1 MKQLLQSAFV
11 KNTAILLIGTAS
23 AQAIQVLGAF
33 ALARIYDPTE
43 FAVFSFF
50 TACTSIILSFSSLRF
65 ELAIALPKSAEEA
78 EQLVALSLRT
88 LLRVLCLVVLGIV
101 LIFSGQGI
109 FNYSVPSA
117 ILLVPVFTFFAGF
130 TQVLNYWST
139 RNGTFLRNALSK
151 ISVAAV
157 TVGTSLLWGMLIEDP
172 IGLIYGA
179 ILGQII
185 GWIIIGSNY
194 SKLAIQAWKNLTN
207 LEAKTLW
214 KSYSKFPTYNA
225 PNALVDNL
233 QQYGMIFLLGTFFA
247 SEISSYY
254 FQSIRILAAPL
265 ALIGASIYQVF
276 YPKAAQAFH
285 DTKNIRGYV
294 LKIYSVLFV
303 IGFPIFSVLF
313 FFTEEIFVF
322 LLGETWR
329 MTAAYAH
336 ILIPF
341 IFVNFLISP
350 VSAVTAVVHKQ
361 HQSFAFS
368 LVGLSLKIISIV
380 VGGIMHDPILGF
392 TLFSLSGVGIMLSG
406 MFWYWYIAKE
416 SETLEHLG

>member
-1 MKQLLQSAFV
+1 MKKLFQSSFV
-11 KNTAILLIGTAS
+11 RNTAILLVGTGS
-23 AQAIQVLGAF
+23 AQAIQILGAF

-65 ELAIALPKSAEEA
+65 ELAIALPKSSEEA

-88 LLRVLCLVVLGIV
+88 LLRVLGLVVLGIV

-109 FNYSVPSA
+109 FNYTVPSG

-130 TQVLNYWST
+130 TQILNYWST
-139 RNGTFLRNALSK
+139 RNGTFMRNALSK
-151 ISVAAV
+151 ISIAAV
-157 TVGTSLLWGMLIEDP
+157 TVGTSLLWGFISEDP

-194 SKLAIQAWKNLTN
+194 WKLAIQAWKKLTN
-207 LEAKTLW
+207 HDAKMLW

-233 QQYGMIFLLGTFFA
+233 QQYGIVFLLGTFFA

-254 FQSIRILAAPL
+254 FQSLRILAAPL

-285 DTKNIRGYV
+285 DTKNIRSYV
-294 LKIYSVLFV
+294 LKIYGVLFA
-303 IGFPIFSVLF
+303 IGFPIFAVLF
-313 FFTEEIFVF
+313 LFTENIFVF

-329 MTAAYAH
+329 MTAVYAH

-341 IFVNFLISP
+341 IFANFLISP

-416 SETLEHLG
+416 RETLEHLG

>member
-1 MKQLLQSAFV
+1 MKKLFQSSFV
-11 KNTAILLIGTAS
+11 RNTAILLIGTAS
-23 AQAIQVLGAF
+23 AQAIQILGAF

-65 ELAIALPKSAEEA
+65 ELAIALPKSSEEA
-78 EQLVALSLRT
+78 EQLLALSLRT
-88 LLRVLCLVVLGIV
+88 LLRVLGLVVLGIV

-109 FNYSVPSA
+109 FNYTVPSA

-130 TQVLNYWST
+130 TQILNYWST

-207 LEAKTLW
+207 HEAKILW

-233 QQYGMIFLLGTFFA
+233 QQYGIVFLLGTFFA

-254 FQSIRILAAPL
+254 FQSLRILAAPL

-294 LKIYSVLFV
+294 LKIYSVLFA
-303 IGFPIFSVLF
+303 IGFPIFAILF
-313 FFTEEIFVF
+313 FFTEEIFVV

-329 MTAAYAH
+329 MTAVYAH

-341 IFVNFLISP
+341 IFANFLISP

-416 SETLEHLG
+416 RETLEHLG

>member
-130 TQVLNYWST
+130 TQILNYWST

-285 DTKNIRGYV
+285 DTKNIRSYV
-294 LKIYSVLFV
+294 LKIYGVLFAV
-303 IGFPIFSVLF
+303 GFPIFAVLF
-313 FFTEEIFVF
+313 LFTENIFVF

-329 MTAAYAH
+329 MTAVYAH

-341 IFVNFLISP
+341 IFANFLISP
-350 VSAVTAVVHKQ
+350 VSAVTAGVHKQ

-368 LVGLSLKIISIV
+368 LVGLSLKIISSV

>member
-1 MKQLLQSAFV
+1 MKTLFQSAFV
-11 KNTAILLIGTAS
+11 RNTAILLVGTAS
-23 AQAIQVLGAF
+23 AQAIQILGAF

-88 LLRVLCLVVLGIV
+88 LLRVLGLVVLGIV

-109 FNYSVPSA
+109 FNYTVPSA

-130 TQVLNYWST
+130 TQILNYWST

-194 SKLAIQAWKNLTN
+194 SKLAVQAWKNLTN
-207 LEAKTLW
+207 NEAKVLW

-233 QQYGMIFLLGTFFA
+233 QQYGIVFLLGTFFA

-254 FQSIRILAAPL
+254 FQSLRILAAPL

-294 LKIYSVLFV
+294 LKIYSVLFA
-303 IGFPIFSVLF
+303 IGFPIFAILF

-329 MTAAYAH
+329 MTAVYAH

-341 IFVNFLISP
+341 IFANFLISP

-416 SETLEHLG
+416 RETLEHLG

>member
-130 TQVLNYWST
+130 TQILNYWST

>member
-1 MKQLLQSAFV
+1 MKKLFQSSFV
-11 KNTAILLIGTAS
+11 RNTAILLIGTAS
-23 AQAIQVLGAF
+23 AQAIQILGAF

-65 ELAIALPKSAEEA
+65 ELAIALPKSSEEA
-78 EQLVALSLRT
+78 EQLLALSLRT
-88 LLRVLCLVVLGIV
+88 LLRVLGLVVLGIV

-109 FNYSVPSA
+109 FNYTVPSA

-130 TQVLNYWST
+130 TQILNYWST

-207 LEAKTLW
+207 HEAKMLW

-233 QQYGMIFLLGTFFA
+233 QQYGIVFLLGTFFA

-254 FQSIRILAAPL
+254 FQSLRILAAPL

-294 LKIYSVLFV
+294 LKIYSVLFA
-303 IGFPIFSVLF
+303 IGFPIFAILF
-313 FFTEEIFVF
+313 FFTEEIFVV

-329 MTAAYAH
+329 MTAVYAH

-341 IFVNFLISP
+341 IFANFLISP

-380 VGGIMHDPILGF
+380 MGGIMHDPILGF

-416 SETLEHLG
+416 RETLEHLG

>member
-1 MKQLLQSAFV
+1 MKKLFQSSFV
-11 KNTAILLIGTAS
+11 RNTAILLIGTAS
-23 AQAIQVLGAF
+23 AQAIQILGAF

-65 ELAIALPKSAEEA
+65 ELAIALPKSSEEA

-88 LLRVLCLVVLGIV
+88 LLRVIGLVVLGIV

-109 FNYSVPSA
+109 FNYTVPSA

-130 TQVLNYWST
+130 TQILNYWST

-157 TVGTSLLWGMLIEDP
+157 TVGTSLLCGMLIEDP

-207 LEAKTLW
+207 HEAKILW

-233 QQYGMIFLLGTFFA
+233 QQYGIVFLLGTFFA

-254 FQSIRILAAPL
+254 FQSLRILAAPL

-294 LKIYSVLFV
+294 LKIYSVLFA
-303 IGFPIFSVLF
+303 IGFPIFAILF
-313 FFTEEIFVF
+313 FFTEEIFVV

-329 MTAAYAH
+329 MTAVYAH

-341 IFVNFLISP
+341 IFANFLISP

-416 SETLEHLG
+416 RETLEHLG

>member
-1 MKQLLQSAFV
+1 MKKLFQSSFV
-11 KNTAILLIGTAS
+11 RNTAILLIGTAS
-23 AQAIQVLGAF
+23 AQAIQILGAF

-65 ELAIALPKSAEEA
+65 ELAIALPKSSEEA

-88 LLRVLCLVVLGIV
+88 LLRVLGLVVLGIV

-109 FNYSVPSA
+109 FNYTVPSA

-130 TQVLNYWST
+130 TQILNYWST

-207 LEAKTLW
+207 HEAKILW

-233 QQYGMIFLLGTFFA
+233 QQYGIVFLLGTFFA

-254 FQSIRILAAPL
+254 FQSLRILAAPL

-294 LKIYSVLFV
+294 LKIYSVLFA
-303 IGFPIFSVLF
+303 IGFPIFAILF
-313 FFTEEIFVF
+313 FFTEEIFVV

-329 MTAAYAH
+329 MTAVYAH

-341 IFVNFLISP
+341 IFANFLISP

-416 SETLEHLG
+416 RETLEHLG

>member
-1 MKQLLQSAFV
+1 MKKLFQSSFV
-11 KNTAILLIGTAS
+11 RNTAILLIGTAS
-23 AQAIQVLGAF
+23 AQAIQILGAF

-65 ELAIALPKSAEEA
+65 ELAIALPKSSEEA

-88 LLRVLCLVVLGIV
+88 LLRVIGLVVLGIV

-109 FNYSVPSA
+109 FNYTVPSA

-130 TQVLNYWST
+130 TQILNYWST

-207 LEAKTLW
+207 HEAKILW

-233 QQYGMIFLLGTFFA
+233 QQYGIVFLLGTFFA

-254 FQSIRILAAPL
+254 FQSLRILAAPL

-294 LKIYSVLFV
+294 LKIYSVLFA
-303 IGFPIFSVLF
+303 IGFPIFAILF
-313 FFTEEIFVF
+313 FFTEEIFVV

-329 MTAAYAH
+329 MTAVYAH

-341 IFVNFLISP
+341 IFANFLISP

-416 SETLEHLG
+416 RETLEHLG

>member
-101 LIFSGQGI
+101 LIFSGQGL

-130 TQVLNYWST
+130 TQILNYWST

>member
-50 TACTSIILSFSSLRF
+50 TACTSIILSLSSLRF

-101 LIFSGQGI
+101 LIFSGQGL

-130 TQVLNYWST
+130 TQILNYWST

-157 TVGTSLLWGMLIEDP
+157 TFGTSLLWGMLIEDP

-194 SKLAIQAWKNLTN
+194 SKLAIQAWKKLTKH
-207 LEAKTLW
+207 EAKTLW

-233 QQYGMIFLLGTFFA
+233 QQYGIVFLLGTFFA

-254 FQSIRILAAPL
+254 FQSLRILAAPL

-285 DTKNIRGYV
+285 DTKNIRSYV
-294 LKIYSVLFV
+294 LKIYGVLFAV
-303 IGFPIFSVLF
+303 GFPIFGILF
-313 FFTEEIFVF
+313 LFTENIFVF

-329 MTAAYAH
+329 MTAVYAH

-341 IFVNFLISP
+341 IFANFLISP

-416 SETLEHLG
+416 RETLEHLG

>member
-1 MKQLLQSAFV
+1 MKRLFKSAFV

-23 AQAIQVLGAF
+23 AQAIQLLGAF

-65 ELAIALPKSAEEA
+65 ELAIALPKSSEEA
-78 EQLVALSLRT
+78 EKLVALSLRM
-88 LLRVLCLVVLGIV
+88 LLRILGLVVLGIV
-101 LIFSGQGI
+101 LVFAGQNI
-109 FNYSVPSA
+109 LSYSIPSA

-130 TQVLNYWST
+130 TQILNYWST

-157 TVGTSLLWGMLIEDP
+157 TVGTSLLWGMLMKDS

-194 SKLAIQAWKNLTN
+194 SKLAIQAWKKLTKP
-207 LEAKTLW
+207 EAKTLW

-233 QQYGMIFLLGTFFA
+233 QQYGIVFLLGTFFA

-254 FQSIRILAAPL
+254 FQSLRILAAPL

-276 YPKAAQAFH
+276 YPKAAQAFQ
-285 DTKNIRGYV
+285 DTKNIRSYV
-294 LKIYSVLFV
+294 LKIYGVLFAV
-303 IGFPIFSVLF
+303 GFPIFGILF
-313 FFTEEIFVF
+313 LFTENIFVF

-329 MTAAYAH
+329 MTAVYAH

-341 IFVNFLISP
+341 IFMNFLISP

-368 LVGLSLKIISIV
+368 LVGLTLKIVSILI
-380 VGGIMHDPILGF
+380 GGLMSDPILGF
-392 TLFSLSGVGIMLSG
+392 TLFSLSGMGIMLAG

-416 SETLEHLG
+416 RETLEHLG

>member
-1 MKQLLQSAFV
+1 MKKLFQSTFV
-11 KNTAILLIGTAS
+11 RNTATLLIGTAS
-23 AQAIQVLGAF
+23 AQAIQILGAF

-43 FAVFSFF
+43 FAVFPFF

-65 ELAIALPKSAEEA
+65 ELAIALPKSSEEA

-88 LLRVLCLVVLGIV
+88 LLRVLGLVVLGIV
-101 LIFSGQGI
+101 LIFSGQEI
-109 FNYSVPSA
+109 FNYSVPTA

-130 TQVLNYWST
+130 TQILNYWST

-194 SKLAIQAWKNLTN
+194 SKLAVQAWKNLTN
-207 LEAKTLW
+207 HEAKVLW

-233 QQYGMIFLLGTFFA
+233 QQYGIVFLLGTFFA

-254 FQSIRILAAPL
+254 FQSLRILAAPL

-285 DTKNIRGYV
+285 DTKNIRSYV
-294 LKIYSVLFV
+294 LKIYGVLFA
-303 IGFPIFSVLF
+303 IGFPIFAVLF
-313 FFTEEIFVF
+313 LFTENIFVF

-329 MTAAYAH
+329 MTAVYAH

-341 IFVNFLISP
+341 IFANFLISP

-416 SETLEHLG
+416 RETLEHLG

>member
-130 TQVLNYWST
+130 TQILNYWST

-329 MTAAYAH
+329 MTATYAH

>member
-1 MKQLLQSAFV
+1 MKKLFQSSFV
-11 KNTAILLIGTAS
+11 RNTAILLVGTAS
-23 AQAIQVLGAF
+23 AQAIQILGAF
-33 ALARIYDPTE
+33 ALARMYDPTE

-88 LLRVLCLVVLGIV
+88 LLRVLGLVVLGIV
-101 LIFSGQGI
+101 IIFSGQGI
-109 FNYSVPSA
+109 FNYTVPSA

-130 TQVLNYWST
+130 TQILNYWST

-207 LEAKTLW
+207 HDAKVLW

-233 QQYGMIFLLGTFFA
+233 QQYGIVFLLGTFFA

-254 FQSIRILAAPL
+254 FQSLRILAAPL

-294 LKIYSVLFV
+294 LKIYSVLFA
-303 IGFPIFSVLF
+303 IGFPIFAILF
-313 FFTEEIFVF
+313 LFTEEIFVF

-329 MTAAYAH
+329 MTAVYAH

-341 IFVNFLISP
+341 IFANFLISP

-392 TLFSLSGVGIMLSG
+392 NLFSLSGVGIMLSG

-416 SETLEHLG
+416 RETLEHLG

>member
-1 MKQLLQSAFV
+1 
-11 KNTAILLIGTAS
+11 
-23 AQAIQVLGAF
+23 
-33 ALARIYDPTE
+33 
-43 FAVFSFF
+43 
-50 TACTSIILSFSSLRF
+50 
-65 ELAIALPKSAEEA
+65 
-78 EQLVALSLRT
+78 
-88 LLRVLCLVVLGIV
+88 LLRVLGLVVLGIV

-109 FNYSVPSA
+109 FNYTVPSA

-130 TQVLNYWST
+130 TQILNYWST

-157 TVGTSLLWGMLIEDP
+157 TIGTSLLWGMLMEDP

-179 ILGQII
+179 ILGQIM

-194 SKLAIQAWKNLTN
+194 SKLAIQAWKNLSN
-207 LEAKTLW
+207 HDAKMLW
-214 KSYSKFPTYNA
+214 KTYSKFPTYNA
-225 PNALVDNL
+225 PNALLDNL
-233 QQYGMIFLLGTFFA
+233 QQYGIVFLLGTFFV

-294 LKIYSVLFV
+294 LKIYAVLFA
-303 IGFPIFSVLF
+303 IGFPIFAVLF
-313 FFTEEIFVF
+313 FFTENIFVF

-329 MTAAYAH
+329 MTAVYAH

-341 IFVNFLISP
+341 IFLNFLISP

-368 LVGLSLKIISIV
+368 LVGLTLKIVSILI
-380 VGGIMHDPILGF
+380 GGLMNDPILGF
-392 TLFSLSGVGIMLSG
+392 TLFSLSGMGIMLAG
-406 MFWYWYIAKE
+406 MFWYWHIAKE
-416 SETLEHLG
+416 RETLEHLG

>member
-130 TQVLNYWST
+130 TQILNYWST

-194 SKLAIQAWKNLTN
+194 SKLAIQAWKNLSN
-207 LEAKTLW
+207 HDAKLLW

>member
-1 MKQLLQSAFV
+1 MKKLFQSAFV
-11 KNTAILLIGTAS
+11 RNTAILLVGTAS
-23 AQAIQVLGAF
+23 AQAIQILGAF
-33 ALARIYDPTE
+33 ALARMYDPTE

-88 LLRVLCLVVLGIV
+88 LLRVLGLVVLGIV
-101 LIFSGQGI
+101 IIFSGQGI
-109 FNYSVPSA
+109 FNYTVPSA

-130 TQVLNYWST
+130 TQILNYWST

-207 LEAKTLW
+207 HDAKVLW

-233 QQYGMIFLLGTFFA
+233 QQYGIVFLLGTFFA

-254 FQSIRILAAPL
+254 FQSLRILAAPL

-294 LKIYSVLFV
+294 LKIYSVLFA
-303 IGFPIFSVLF
+303 IGFPIFAILF
-313 FFTEEIFVF
+313 LFTEEIFVF

-329 MTAAYAH
+329 MTAVYAH

-341 IFVNFLISP
+341 IFANFLISP

-416 SETLEHLG
+416 RETLEHLG

>member
-1 MKQLLQSAFV
+1 MRKLFQSSFV
-11 KNTAILLIGTAS
+11 RNTAILLIGTAS
-23 AQAIQVLGAF
+23 AQAIQILGAF

-50 TACTSIILSFSSLRF
+50 TACTSILLSFSSLRF
-65 ELAIALPKSAEEA
+65 EFAIALPKSPEEA

-88 LLRVLCLVVLGIV
+88 LLRVLGLVVLGIV

-109 FNYSVPSA
+109 FNYTVPSA

-130 TQVLNYWST
+130 TQILNYWST

-157 TVGTSLLWGMLIEDP
+157 TVGTSLLWGKLIEDP

-285 DTKNIRGYV
+285 NTKNIRGYV

>member
-130 TQVLNYWST
+130 TQILNYWST

-285 DTKNIRGYV
+285 DTKNIRSYV
-294 LKIYSVLFV
+294 LKIYGVLFAV
-303 IGFPIFSVLF
+303 GFPIFGILF
-313 FFTEEIFVF
+313 LFTENIFVF

-329 MTAAYAH
+329 MTAVYAH

-341 IFVNFLISP
+341 IFANFLISP

>member
-130 TQVLNYWST
+130 TQILNYWST

-285 DTKNIRGYV
+285 DTKNIRSYV
-294 LKIYSVLFV
+294 LKIYGVLFAV
-303 IGFPIFSVLF
+303 GFPIFGILF
-313 FFTEEIFVF
+313 LFTENIFVF

-329 MTAAYAH
+329 MTAVYAH

-341 IFVNFLISP
+341 IFANFLISP

-392 TLFSLSGVGIMLSG
+392 TRFSISGVGIMLSG

-416 SETLEHLG
+416 RETLEHLG

>member
-1 MKQLLQSAFV
+1 MKKLFQSSFV
-11 KNTAILLIGTAS
+11 RNTAILLVGTGS
-23 AQAIQVLGAF
+23 AQAIQILGAF

-65 ELAIALPKSAEEA
+65 ELAIALPKSSEEA

-88 LLRVLCLVVLGIV
+88 LLRVLGLVVLGIV
-101 LIFSGQGI
+101 LIFSGQEI
-109 FNYSVPSA
+109 FNYSVPTA

-130 TQVLNYWST
+130 TQILNYWST

-194 SKLAIQAWKNLTN
+194 SKLAIQAWKKLTN
-207 LEAKTLW
+207 HDAKVLW

-233 QQYGMIFLLGTFFA
+233 QQYGIVFLLGTFFA

-254 FQSIRILAAPL
+254 FQSLRILAAPL

-294 LKIYSVLFV
+294 LKIYGVLFA
-303 IGFPIFSVLF
+303 IGFPIFAVLF
-313 FFTEEIFVF
+313 LFTENIFVF

-329 MTAAYAH
+329 MTAVYAH

-341 IFVNFLISP
+341 IFANFLISP

-416 SETLEHLG
+416 RETLEHLG

>member
-1 MKQLLQSAFV
+1 MNRLLKSAFV

-33 ALARIYDPTE
+33 ALARMYNPEE

-65 ELAIALPKSAEEA
+65 ELAVALPKSSEEA

-88 LLRVLCLVVLGIV
+88 LLRILGLVVLGIV
-101 LIFSGQGI
+101 LVFAGQSVLSY
-109 FNYSVPSA
+109 NVPSA
-117 ILLVPVFTFFAGF
+117 ILLVPLFTFFAGF
-130 TQVLNYWST
+130 TQILNYWST
-139 RNGTFLRNALSK
+139 RNGTFTRNALAK
-151 ISVAAV
+151 ISVAVV
-157 TVGTSLLWGMLIEDP
+157 TVGTSLLWGFISEDA

-179 ILGQII
+179 ILGQVIGWFII
-185 GWIIIGSNY
+185 GFNY
-194 SKLAIQAWKNLTN
+194 SKLAIQAWKNLSN
-207 LEAKTLW
+207 HDAKLLW

-233 QQYGMIFLLGTFFA
+233 QQYGILFLLGTFFA

-276 YPKAAQAFH
+276 YPKAAKAFH

-294 LKIYSVLFV
+294 LKIYGVLFA
-303 IGFPIFSVLF
+303 IGFPIFTILF
-313 FFTEEIFVF
+313 LFTENIFVF

-329 MTAAYAH
+329 MTAVYAH

-341 IFVNFLISP
+341 IFMNFLISP

-368 LVGLSLKIISIV
+368 LVGLTLKIVSILI
-380 VGGIMHDPILGF
+380 GGLMNDPILGF
-392 TLFSLSGVGIMLSG
+392 TLFSLSGMGMMLAG
-406 MFWYWYIAKE
+406 MVWYWYIAKE
-416 SETLEHLG
+416 RETFNHLG

>member
-1 MKQLLQSAFV
+1 MKKLFQSAFV
-11 KNTAILLIGTAS
+11 RNTAILLVGTAS
-23 AQAIQVLGAF
+23 AQAIQILGAF
-33 ALARIYDPTE
+33 ALARMYDPTE

-88 LLRVLCLVVLGIV
+88 LLRVLGLVVLGIV
-101 LIFSGQGI
+101 IIFSGQGI
-109 FNYSVPSA
+109 FNYTVPSA

-130 TQVLNYWST
+130 TQILNYWST

-207 LEAKTLW
+207 HDAKVLW

-233 QQYGMIFLLGTFFA
+233 QQYGIVFLLGTFFA

-254 FQSIRILAAPL
+254 FQSLRILAAPL

-294 LKIYSVLFV
+294 LKIYSVLFA
-303 IGFPIFSVLF
+303 IGFPIFAILF
-313 FFTEEIFVF
+313 LFTEEIFVF

-329 MTAAYAH
+329 MTAVYAH

-341 IFVNFLISP
+341 IFANFLISP

-392 TLFSLSGVGIMLSG
+392 NLFSLSGVGIMLSG

-416 SETLEHLG
+416 RETLEHLG

>member
-1 MKQLLQSAFV
+1 
-11 KNTAILLIGTAS
+11 
-23 AQAIQVLGAF
+23 
-33 ALARIYDPTE
+33 
-43 FAVFSFF
+43 
-50 TACTSIILSFSSLRF
+50 
-65 ELAIALPKSAEEA
+65 
-78 EQLVALSLRT
+78 
-88 LLRVLCLVVLGIV
+88 LVVLGIV
-101 LIFSGQGI
+101 LIFSGQEI
-109 FNYSVPSA
+109 FNYTVPNA

-130 TQVLNYWST
+130 TQILNYWST

-151 ISVAAV
+151 ISIAAV
-157 TVGTSLLWGMLIEDP
+157 TVGISLLWGMLIEDP

-194 SKLAIQAWKNLTN
+194 SKLAIQAWKKLTN
-207 LEAKTLW
+207 HDAKVLW

-233 QQYGMIFLLGTFFA
+233 QQYGIVFLLGAFFA

-254 FQSIRILAAPL
+254 FQSLRILAAPL

-294 LKIYSVLFV
+294 LKIYSVLFA
-303 IGFPIFSVLF
+303 IGFPIFAVLF

-329 MTAAYAH
+329 MTAVYAH

-341 IFVNFLISP
+341 IFANFLISP

-392 TLFSLSGVGIMLSG
+392 TLFSLTGVGIMLSG

-416 SETLEHLG
+416 RETLEHLG

>member
-1 MKQLLQSAFV
+1 MKRLFQSSFV

-23 AQAIQVLGAF
+23 AQAIQILGAF

-43 FAVFSFF
+43 FAIFSFF
-50 TACTSIILSFSSLRF
+50 TACTSILLSFSSLRF
-65 ELAIALPKSAEEA
+65 ELAVALPKSNEEA
-78 EQLVALSLRT
+78 EQLVGLSLRT
-88 LLRVLCLVVLGIV
+88 LLRVLSLVVLGVV
-101 LIFSGQGI
+101 LVFAGQSI

-130 TQVLNYWST
+130 TQILNYWST

-151 ISVAAV
+151 ICTAAV
-157 TVGTSLLWGMLIEDP
+157 TVGTSLAWGMLIEDP
-172 IGLIYGA
+172 IGLVYGA

-185 GWIIIGSNY
+185 GWLIIGSGY
-194 SKLAIQAWKNLTN
+194 SKMAINAWKNLSN
-207 LEAKTLW
+207 HDAIFIW
-214 KSYSKFPTYNA
+214 KQYSKFPTYNA
-225 PNALVDNL
+225 PNALIDNL
-233 QQYGMIFLLGTFFA
+233 QQYGIVFLLGYFFA

-254 FQSIRILAAPL
+254 FQSLRILAAPL

-294 LKIYSVLFV
+294 LKIYGVLFAV
-303 IGFPIFSVLF
+303 GFPIFGTLY
-313 FFTEEIFVF
+313 FFTESIFVF
-322 LLGETWR
+322 LLGESWR
-329 MTAAYAH
+329 MTAVYAH

-341 IFVNFLISP
+341 IFINFLISP

-368 LVGLSLKIISIV
+368 LVGLALKVISIV
-380 VGGIMHDPILGF
+380 IGGILRDPILGF
-392 TLFSLSGVGIMLSG
+392 TLFSASGVGIMLAG
-406 MFWYWYIAKE
+406 MIWYWYIAKE
-416 SETLEHLG
+416 RETLQHLG